1 MTFAWMGWT
10 LPTALFF
17 GGIALALVVL
27 GFLAKLAPNNEPR
40 VGMFGVATQRGDR
53 FFLSLLGAA
62 FIHLAWIA
70 LAPMEWPLWGASVA
84 AVVYAA
90 VVFRFG

>member
-1 MTFAWMGWT
+1 
-10 LPTALFF
+10 
-17 GGIALALVVL
+17 
-27 GFLAKLAPNNEPR
+27 
-40 VGMFGVATQRGDR
+40 MFGVATQRGDR

-84 AVVYAA
+84 AAVYAA

>member
-1 MTFAWMGWT
+1 MNLAWMGWT

-27 GFLAKLAPNNEPR
+27 GFLAKLAPANEPR
-40 VGMFGVATQRGDR
+40 VGLFSVATQRGDR

-62 FIHLAWIA
+62 FIHLGWIA

-84 AVVYAA
+84 VVVYAA
-90 VVFRFG
+90 AVFRFG

>member
-17 GGIALALVVL
+17 GGIALALVLL

-40 VGMFGVATQRGDR
+40 VGLFGVATQDRTCADGMAPLGSFRSGGGLRGGR
-53 FFLSLLGAA
+53 FPIWLILDS
-62 FIHLAWIA
+62 
-70 LAPMEWPLWGASVA
+70 AP
-84 AVVYAA
+84 
-90 VVFRFG
+90 

>member
-17 GGIALALVVL
+17 GGIVAALVLL

-40 VGMFGVATQRGDR
+40 VGLFGVATQRGDR

-62 FIHLAWIA
+62 FIHLGWIA
-70 LAPMEWPLWGASVA
+70 LAPVEWPLWAASVA

-90 VVFRFG
+90 AVFRFG